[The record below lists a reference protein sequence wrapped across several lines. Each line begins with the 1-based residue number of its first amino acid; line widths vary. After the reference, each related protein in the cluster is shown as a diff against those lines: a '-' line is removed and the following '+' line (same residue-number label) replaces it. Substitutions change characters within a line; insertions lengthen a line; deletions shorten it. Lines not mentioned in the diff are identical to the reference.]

1 MAQMT
6 IVQAVNSAMRNELQ
20 RDKRVMV
27 LGEDVG
33 INGGVFRATD
43 GLQKEFGPD
52 RVVDTPLAEL
62 GIVAASFGLAVNGM
76 RPVAEIQFS
85 GFMYA
90 PFDQIY
96 SHIARIRSRSRGR
109 FSAPL
114 VIRAPYGAGIKAL
127 DLHCESGE
135 SIFAH
140 ATGLKV
146 IIPSHPYDA
155 KGLLISAIRD
165 PDPVIFYE
173 PMRTYRLLKEEVPE
187 KDYTVPIGKAEI
199 EQEGSDL
206 TVLSYGAMM
215 NYTKEALQKS
225 KYSAEIIDVRTIV
238 PLDTETIINS
248 VKKTGR
254 CVIVHEAPKTCGFAA
269 EIIARINEKC
279 FFSLE
284 APIARVTGLDTM
296 IPFGKL
302 ENYYLPSEKRILKAV
317 EKVMNP

>member
-1 MAQMT
+1 MT
-6 IVQAVNSAMRNELQ
+6 IVQAVNSAMKNELQ

-33 INGGVFRATD
+33 VNGGVFRATD
-43 GLQKEFGPD
+43 GLQKEFGPE
-52 RVVDTPLAEL
+52 RVVDTPLSEL
-62 GIVAASFGLAVNGM
+62 GIVAASFGLAINGM

-96 SHIARIRSRSRGR
+96 SHIARIRTRSRGR

-114 VIRAPYGAGIKAL
+114 VIRTPYGAGIRAL

-146 IIPSHPYDA
+146 VIPSHPYDA
-155 KGLLISAIRD
+155 KGLLISAIQD
-165 PDPVIFYE
+165 PNPVIFYE
-173 PMRTYRLLKEEVPE
+173 PMRTYRLIKEDVPE
-187 KDYTVPIGKAEI
+187 KEYTVPIGKAEI

-206 TVLSYGAMM
+206 TILSYGAMM
-215 NYTKEALQKS
+215 KYAKEALQKS
-225 KYSAEIIDVRTIV
+225 RFSAEIIDVRTIV
-238 PLDTETIINS
+238 PLETETIINS

-284 APIARVTGLDTM
+284 APIARVTGTDTM

-317 EKVMNP
+317 DKVMSQ